1 MPSSIFGRYSF
12 KQLLQTSMTEKFT
25 KKTLKIINFT
35 IKVKDKSQIFY
46 EKTGPKKR
54 FDVFNNCKYKN
65 R

>member
-1 MPSSIFGRYSF
+1 
-12 KQLLQTSMTEKFT
+12 MTEKFT

-46 EKTGPKKR
+46 EKTGPKKS